1 MSDRSGPVRSWNWSP
16 SVDPGWPGHSW
27 VIEQYDDEDA
37 RWHARIS
44 DGGDRT
50 IRPVVLIHGLIV
62 SGSYFR
68 PVASHLDRHMR
79 LYVPDLPGF
88 GKSVSHTGIWT
99 LEHLAEGLAF
109 WMDLHGLRDAMLVS
123 NSLGCQVLTMLAVAR
138 PDLVH
143 TLVLVA
149 PTMDPSAPSILRLMV
164 RGMIDIPR
172 ESATLWRVWLPDLA
186 RAGPRRGLLTL
197 HKGIADRQQERL
209 SQVSAKV
216 VVVGGER
223 DPIVPPEW
231 VRAMARMFP
240 NGRALIIPKAPH
252 AMNYSNPR
260 ELARIIRVAVQSVDR
275 VDDESDIGGA
285 ATGR

>member
-1 MSDRSGPVRSWNWSP
+1 MSERPTGKRSWTWA
-16 SVDPGWPGHSW
+16 PGVEAGWAGRFWITERH
-27 VIEQYDDEDA
+27 DDDDA

-44 DGGDRT
+44 DRGDRAV
-50 IRPVVLIHGLIV
+50 RPVVLIHGLIV

-68 PVASHLDRHMR
+68 PVANFLDDHLR

-99 LEHLAEGLAF
+99 LERLAAGLAG
-109 WMDLHGLRDAMLVS
+109 WMDAHDLRDAMLVS
-123 NSLGCQVLTMLAVAR
+123 NSLGCQVLTMLAVRR

-149 PTMDPSAPSILRLMV
+149 PTMDPAAASIPRLML
-164 RGMIDIPR
+164 RGLLDVPR
-172 ESATLWRVWLPDLA
+172 ETTSLWRVWLPDLV

-197 HKGIADRQQERL
+197 HKGIADRQEERL
-209 SQVSAKV
+209 PRVRARV
-216 VVVGGER
+216 IVVGGEH

-231 VRAMARMFP
+231 VRAMAAMIP
-240 NGRALIIPKAPH
+240 NARALIIPKAPH

-260 ELARIIRVAVQSVDR
+260 ELARIIRVAALDR
-275 VDDESDIGGA
+275 DVTAPSA
-285 ATGR
+285 KATRGR